1 MALCYTHAQAGAF
14 AQPSSEKV
22 SSAADR
28 NKHREHSQ
36 TGCRDLR
43 HSVPNGM
50 SLSSSSSLAYQGTLW
65 RRTGGG
71 GDEGQEEEE
80 AYVMVG
86 ILLRMGV
93 SSKPGGKVEKA
104 G

>member
-80 AYVMVG
+80 EAVQEQV
-86 ILLRMGV
+86 RMKD
-93 SSKPGGKVEKA
+93 SMET
-104 G
+104 